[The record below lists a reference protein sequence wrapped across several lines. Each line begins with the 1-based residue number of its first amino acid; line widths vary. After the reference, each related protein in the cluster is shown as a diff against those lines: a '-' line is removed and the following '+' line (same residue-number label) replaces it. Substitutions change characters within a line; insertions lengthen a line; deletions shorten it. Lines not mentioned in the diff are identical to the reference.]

1 MPKAR
6 YRLHWI
12 AYAYCPSKMWTTL
25 ATIRLTSL
33 GNHIA
38 LSNMAEVKL
47 HGRWSSP
54 FVYRVKWTLKLK
66 GILYEYIEEDLSN
79 KSPLLLQ

>member
-1 MPKAR
+1 LFNHAKAC
-6 YRLHWI
+6 
-12 AYAYCPSKMWTTL
+12 AYCPSKKWTTL
-25 ATIRLTSL
+25 ATIKLTSL

-38 LSNMAEVKL
+38 LSDMAEVKL

-54 FVYRVKWTLKLK
+54 SVYRVIWTLKLK